1 MQQHLVD
8 FIFYLKVEK
17 GLSKNTLEAYQS
29 DIKSFLSFKKDKNI
43 TNDLIYSY
51 LKKLHQANLA
61 SSTIARY
68 LISIKVF
75 LNYLRKENIFQENIL
90 IDTPKVWQ
98 LIPEVLTYDEITE
111 LFKAP
116 NTTTLIGARDLAI
129 LELIYS
135 SGLRVSEVCQIL
147 YKDLQKNILK
157 VMGKGN
163 KERIVL
169 VGKKAES
176 AIQNYLSHFR
186 KGIKEKDYL
195 FVAKKGRPMDRV
207 AIWHR
212 IKFYAKQAK
221 IRKNIS
227 PHTLRHS
234 FATHL
239 LENGA
244 DLRVI
249 QELLGHASVATTDR
263 YTQISQNIMQQS
275 FDKFHPRP

>member
-29 DIKSFLSFKKDKNI
+29 DIESFLSFKKDKNI
-43 TNDLIYSY
+43 TNDLVYSY

-75 LNYLRKENIFQENIL
+75 LNYLRKENIFQESIF

-157 VMGKGN
+157 VKGKGS

-176 AIQNYLSHFR
+176 AIQNYLSRFR

-221 IRKNIS
+221 IMKNIS

-263 YTQISQNIMQQS
+263 YTHISQNTMQQS